1 MIMFAMTLMGFSC
14 ERDDDG
20 DVNTATEITV
30 NDLLGDWHFQS
41 LTFNG
46 VVYDTEEE
54 LAELDNTPCG
64 YQDYTYAYIQ
74 LSFRN
79 VTTNEIGLFDHRGDA
94 STPYTK
100 NYILLKNK
108 IHFDNDRFVFQ
119 IENENNFNGTVLK
132 VKLVSSKFSTPP
144 IGGIYTLVR

>member
-1 MIMFAMTLMGFSC
+1 MFAMTLMGFSC

-54 LAELDNTPCG
+54 LAELDK
-64 YQDYTYAYIQ
+64 TYSYIQ
-74 LSFRN
+74 LSFLN
-79 VTTNEIGLFDHRGDA
+79 ITPTTIGFFCHRSGIDSPA
-94 STPYTK
+94 IGE
-100 NYILLKNK
+100 YILSNNNINFEEGK
-108 IHFDNDRFVFQ
+108 FVFN
-119 IENENNFNGTVLK
+119 IENWKTFNGTMLK
-132 VKLVSSKFSTPP
+132 VKLISSNATNEAP
-144 IGGIYTLVR
+144 IGGIFTMVR